1 MKFTKYFSKL
11 WIFAVLILSVS
22 IAMVGICH
30 VRAEEYT
37 QGNLTFTVKANEVI
51 IKRCDRNTTGSLVI
65 PSELGGYPVIEIG
78 ESAISG
84 CRWITSVTIPVSIKK
99 MGENAF
105 GGCTQLS
112 EVYYLG
118 SLAEWCQIDCENLF
132 ANPMNEAE
140 HLYVEGKEV
149 KGEIILAS
157 NEITKIPCG
166 SFANCSELTS
176 VVLSTEV
183 VSIGEGAFSRCSG
196 LSTIVFPLGLSIIG
210 DSAFFNC
217 TKLKDIDI
225 PSNVTSIGDR
235 AFFGCASLTSVKLP
249 LGLTSIGKGTFS
261 DCSMLSAITID
272 RNNLYYHSAGNCIVE
287 IKTKKLIAG
296 CQNSVIPT
304 DGSVDSIDESAF
316 YGCIGLTSIE
326 IPASVTSIG
335 NNAFSGCSNLSSI
348 EIPSSVTFIGENIFS
363 SCKSLKNITM
373 PLRGRSLNNL
383 FAGSERVLERLIIVD
398 DKEIQNNA
406 ISGCMGLTSV
416 EIPLSVTSIGDSAF
430 SGCFRLT
437 SIKIPSSVTAI
448 GNYVF
453 SGCTGLT
460 SMEIP
465 ASVVSIGNCIFDKC
479 KNLEKIMLPL
489 CGKNF
494 CDNFSVLPSALR
506 EVVVLGENIPIRAFS
521 ECDGLRSV
529 IISDSVAKIGDMAF
543 YNCSGLTSI
552 EIPSSVTSIGDTPFY
567 GCSKIKEITH
577 SCQWSSED
585 LFGEPPYGLKTNL
598 IHQYEMDR
606 LAFDSEGHYH
616 QCSVCKDKIDK
627 RAHLY
632 DYAADTTCNGCGF
645 IRKIDPNDL
654 CLRCSGTGLIG
665 DEVCEI
671 CHGTGERTYI
681 PGDLDGKEGIG
692 SEDAVYLLMHVF
704 YPEDYPV
711 VQLCDFNG
719 DSTVDSAYAVYLL
732 MYVFYPEDYPL
743 HS

>member
-37 QGNLTFTVKANEVI
+37 QGNLTFTVKDNEAI
-51 IKRCDRNTTGSLVI
+51 IKRCDRNTAGSLVI
-65 PSELGGYPVIEIG
+65 PSEIGGYPVIEIG

-112 EVYYLG
+112 EVHYLG

-132 ANPMNEAE
+132 SNPMNEAE

-157 NEITKIPCG
+157 DEITKIPCG

-176 VVLSTEV
+176 IVLSTGV

-196 LSTIVFPLGLSIIG
+196 LSTIVFPSGLSIIG

-249 LGLTSIGKGTFS
+249 LSLTSIGKSTFS

-272 RNNLYYHSAGNCIVE
+272 RNNLCYYSAGNCIVE
-287 IKTKKLIAG
+287 IKTKRLIAG

-326 IPASVTSIG
+326 IPSSVTSIG

-448 GNYVF
+448 GDYVF
-453 SGCTGLT
+453 TGCTGLT
-460 SMEIP
+460 SVEIP

-489 CGKNF
+489 CGKKF

-506 EVVVLGENIPIRAFS
+506 EVVVLGDNIPIQAFS

-543 YNCSGLTSI
+543 INCSGLTSI

-577 SCQWSSED
+577 SCKWTSED
-585 LFGEPPYGLKTNL
+585 LFGAPPTQLKSNL
-598 IHQYEMDR
+598 IHQYEMDHFT
-606 LAFDSEGHYH
+606 FDSNEHYH
-616 QCSVCKDKIDK
+616 QCSVCKDKIDIQ
-627 RAHLY
+627 AHLY

-719 DSTVDSAYAVYLL
+719 DSKVDSADAVYLL